1 MEWVP
6 LPIGAEA
13 IDTHGTPLPEETLDA
28 LEGLDA
34 WILGPHDS
42 ASYPEPYRRQLTP
55 GGRIRKHFDLYANIR
70 RPRTR
75 RVRAVSPA
83 MDLVVVR
90 ENTEGFYADRNMAVG
105 SGEFMPT
112 PDVALAVG
120 VVTRAACER
129 IARTAFDLA
138 SKRRGR
144 APSHGKRDSQH
155 PGRHGAGV
163 RRRHIRR
170 TTFLGHGLHSR
181 RPAEPRHHRPQGKRA
196 VDDHGTV
203 PGVCREVARDYPSV
217 QVDDAHVDAMAA
229 LLVRHGDRYDVIVT
243 ENMFGDILSDLTA
256 ELSGSLGTAAS
267 VNASGTRTMAQAS
280 HGAAPDI
287 AGLGPARNPIALISS
302 AAMLARSDRRYIR
315 SFVRR
320 SRAQDRRRRGCD
332 GRLRNRH
339 RRPRRHGVDR
349 RVHRRPDRARAR
361 PLTPE
366 RSARDSAARA
376 PEWILF
382 LCERSS
388 AHPRQGAH
396 RRHTSHRKHRSFRT
410 QGERNAPRSTH
421 RSSVCIRVRGAVC
434 RDGVCRQLGIDRA
447 RGRPCPRRARR
458 QHRVPASRLGLRP
471 RPPDRRQRAL
481 RPERVPGRRRH
492 DRRLRRRTRAGAR
505 RRAGRADSLQ
515 RGRLRPDHPGSAGPH
530 LRSRVRRRSPTR
542 WNARKR
548 STS

>member
-1 MEWVP
+1 MVSNDDRVTDQTATPRDATRPAALPGTGPHRIGLLEGDGIGHEIVPATREVVDAAVAAAGGIGVEWVP

-70 RPRTR
+70 PARALAG
-75 RVRAVSPA
+75 VRAVSPA

-144 APSHGKRDSQH
+144 VTIVHKANVLSMTTGLFRD
-155 PGRHGAGV
+155 
-163 RRRHIRR
+163 
-170 TTFLGHGLHSR
+170 
-181 RPAEPRHHRPQGKRA
+181 
-196 VDDHGTV
+196 
-203 PGVCREVARDYPSV
+203 VCREVGRDYPSV

-287 AGLGPARNPIALISS
+287 AGLGRANPIALISS
-302 AAMLARSDRRYIR
+302 AAMLLDRIGDTSDP
-315 SFVRR
+315 SF
-320 SRAQDRRRRGCD
+320 A
-332 GRLRNRH
+332 
-339 RRPRRHGVDR
+339 
-349 RVHRRPDRARAR
+349 A
-361 PLTPE
+361 
-366 RSARDSAARA
+366 AARRIDA
-376 PEWILF
+376 AVDATVGSGIATADLGGT
-382 LCERSS
+382 
-388 AHPRQGAH
+388 A
-396 RRHTSHRKHRSFRT
+396 
-410 QGERNAPRSTH
+410 STAEFTDAL
-421 RSSVCIRVRGAVC
+421 IARVR
-434 RDGVCRQLGIDRA
+434 DL
-447 RGRPCPRRARR
+447 
-458 QHRVPASRLGLRP
+458 
-471 RPPDRRQRAL
+471 
-481 RPERVPGRRRH
+481 
-492 DRRLRRRTRAGAR
+492 
-505 RRAGRADSLQ
+505 
-515 RGRLRPDHPGSAGPH
+515 
-530 LRSRVRRRSPTR
+530 
-542 WNARKR
+542 
-548 STS
+548 